1 LYGESLQLS
10 NCTKRR
16 LNGAT
21 ARGQARLAAE
31 FAADAAA
38 GRVPVERMGLV
49 SAGSWGR
56 EEMLDPRSGP
66 SWGG

>member
-1 LYGESLQLS
+1 MLYRESLLK
-10 NCTKRR
+10 CTKRR
-16 LNGAT
+16 LNGST

-38 GRVPVERMGLV
+38 GRVPAERMGLV

-56 EEMLDPRSGP
+56 GEMLDPRAGP
-66 SWGG
+66 PWGV